1 MANLYFPGCKV
12 QGDFPAASEKLAAYI
27 QSKRVVT
34 PVGCCRVDHDKLTPV
49 DTAVVVCNN
58 CANIIAESGDPGQI
72 EFVWEIIDNDPEFP
86 FPDYHGEKMTIQDCW
101 LAVEK
106 RHVQDAIRSLMRKM
120 NIDVV
125 ELAENHEKTRF
136 CGMNLVAPC
145 NPSNAKL
152 APKRYVEEGGHMFQP
167 IPPEE
172 QAAYFQ
178 SYCAQFTTDRVV
190 CYCKSCRG
198 GLLKGGKKAL
208 HILELLFPEE

>member
-1 MANLYFPGCKV
+1 
-12 QGDFPAASEKLAAYI
+12 
-27 QSKRVVT
+27 
-34 PVGCCRVDHDKLTPV
+34 
-49 DTAVVVCNN
+49 
-58 CANIIAESGDPGQI
+58 
-72 EFVWEIIDNDPEFP
+72 
-86 FPDYHGEKMTIQDCW
+86 MTIQDCW

-167 IPPEE
+167 IPRRSRQLTSSRIVPSLPRIEWSATANPAG
-172 QAAYFQ
+172 AA
-178 SYCAQFTTDRVV
+178 C
-190 CYCKSCRG
+190 
-198 GLLKGGKKAL
+198 
-208 HILELLFPEE
+208 

>member
-1 MANLYFPGCKV
+1 M
-12 QGDFPAASEKLAAYI
+12 
-27 QSKRVVT
+27 
-34 PVGCCRVDHDKLTPV
+34 
-49 DTAVVVCNN
+49 
-58 CANIIAESGDPGQI
+58 
-72 EFVWEIIDNDPEFP
+72 
-86 FPDYHGEKMTIQDCW
+86 
-101 LAVEK
+101 EK

-198 GLLKGGKKAL
+198 GLLKGGKRPCTFWNCCSLKNETAQAAWKAPKKPGN
-208 HILELLFPEE
+208 FPGFF

>member
-12 QGDFPAASEKLAAYI
+12 KGDFPAASEKLAAYI

-34 PVGCCRVDHDKLTPV
+34 PVGCCRVDHDKLTPA

-152 APKRYVEEGGHMFQP
+152 ATCSSPFPRRSRQLTSSRIVPSLPRIEWSATANPAG
-167 IPPEE
+167 
-172 QAAYFQ
+172 AA
-178 SYCAQFTTDRVV
+178 C
-190 CYCKSCRG
+190 
-198 GLLKGGKKAL
+198 
-208 HILELLFPEE
+208 

>member
-1 MANLYFPGCKV
+1 MPGH
-12 QGDFPAASEKLAAYI
+12 
-27 QSKRVVT
+27 
-34 PVGCCRVDHDKLTPV
+34 VGRR
-49 DTAVVVCNN
+49 
-58 CANIIAESGDPGQI
+58 
-72 EFVWEIIDNDPEFP
+72 
-86 FPDYHGEKMTIQDCW
+86 
-101 LAVEK
+101 EK

-178 SYCAQFTTDRVV
+178 SYCAPV
-190 CYCKSCRG
+190 YHGSS
-198 GLLKGGKKAL
+198 GLLLQILPGRLAEGREKGPAHSGTVV
-208 HILELLFPEE
+208 P